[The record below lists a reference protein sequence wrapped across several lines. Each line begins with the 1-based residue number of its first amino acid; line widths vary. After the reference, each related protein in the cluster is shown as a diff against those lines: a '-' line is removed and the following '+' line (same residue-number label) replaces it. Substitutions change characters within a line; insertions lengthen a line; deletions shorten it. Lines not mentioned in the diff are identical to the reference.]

1 MRYFVLMFVTLA
13 AQATSPSGTVADE
26 PKSLLL
32 DFSRP
37 MDSIV
42 RGAIPVPGKWKHYI
56 TLPKEPGKTIR
67 DTREIAKFISVVPD
81 DANAC
86 QLRSRENYVGM
97 ARLLKEEF
105 VFARRLTW
113 EWSVAKHPH
122 NGRLGETPN
131 DQSILIYVFYRER
144 DSENDSYNY
153 TGLGFCWTA
162 KTRKKTERL
171 TAMMPWSNSPRATI
185 HHLSLRDGPA
195 EGLHAQE
202 VELVTEYR
210 KAFNRDPP
218 QIWGV
223 VLLAD
228 SNSVTPDIGTMTT
241 DAIIRDIQFHR

>member
-1 MRYFVLMFVTLA
+1 MRWLIFVFVVALA
-13 AQATSPSGTVADE
+13 LASRSSSSLAEA

-42 RGAIPVPGKWKHYI
+42 RGSIPVEGKWKHYI
-56 TLPKEPGKTIR
+56 TLPKEPGKTVR
-67 DTREIAKFISVVPD
+67 DAREIERFIRVVPD
-81 DANAC
+81 DDKAC
-86 QLRSRENYVGM
+86 QLRSRENYVGV
-97 ARLLKEEF
+97 ARLLDPRF
-105 VFARRLTW
+105 ASARRLTW
-113 EWSVAKHPH
+113 KWSVTKHPH
-122 NGRLGETPN
+122 NGRLGENPN
-131 DQSILIYVFYRER
+131 DQAILIYVFYREKLEEGGY
-144 DSENDSYNY
+144 DY

-195 EGLHAQE
+195 EGVQPQE
-202 VELVTEYR
+202 VELVDEYR
-210 KAFNRDPP
+210 KVFKRDPP

-228 SNSVTPDIGTMTT
+228 SNSVAPDIGVMTT
-241 DAIIRDIQFHR
+241 DAIIRDIQFHL